1 MTAAGSHFNKLNR
14 TTALLLGA
22 AVVGALAFAVGV
34 VERPTQT
41 WKVFLVN
48 FLFWSGISISGV
60 VFSAIFQLTNARWA
74 ARQVRTV
81 AESFA
86 CFLPLSLLLYLL
98 LVLAGAG
105 SLYPWITDPPAA
117 RAAWFSLPFLG
128 LRDGIGLVLLYGVGG
143 KFLLAS
149 RQSRR
154 KESPRPANLSAL
166 AVLTIV
172 LYALVFSLVTIDLVM
187 SLDPYWVSTLFPAY
201 FFMGNLCLGIAAI
214 TAASFLWRRWTGV
227 EEWLSDAAAHDLGK
241 LLLGFSLLWTY
252 LLWSQYLVIWYG
264 NLPEELRFLVIRTTG
279 SWGVLSWVVLTL
291 CFVIPFTALL
301 TRRMKRP
308 APLFVIALIT
318 IVGIWLERFWLVVP
332 SPENSLAF
340 SWVDPLVTL
349 GFLALFA
356 LSQVFLGARLG
367 GPAFSKPQESEG
379 E

>member
-1 MTAAGSHFNKLNR
+1 MTAAGSNLNKLNR
-14 TTALLLGA
+14 TTALLLGV

-34 VERPTQT
+34 EQRPTQT
-41 WKVFLVN
+41 WKIFLVN

-98 LVLAGAG
+98 LVLAGAA
-105 SLYPWITDPPAA
+105 SLYPWIADPPAA
-117 RAAWFSLPFLG
+117 RAGWFSLPFLA
-128 LRDGIGLVLLYGVGG
+128 LRDGIALLLLYGVGG

-149 RQSRR
+149 RQNRR
-154 KESPRPANLSAL
+154 EESPRPANLSAL

-201 FFMGNLCLGIAAI
+201 FFMGNLCLGIAALA
-214 TAASFLWRRWTGV
+214 AASFLWRRWTGV

-252 LLWSQYLVIWYG
+252 LLWSQFIVIWYG
-264 NLPEELRFLVIRTTG
+264 NLPEELRFLVVRTTG
-279 SWGVLSWVVLTL
+279 SWGVLSWIVLTM

-318 IVGIWLERFWLVVP
+318 VVGIWLERFWLVVP
-332 SPENSLAF
+332 SPENSPAF
-340 SWVDPLVTL
+340 SWVDILITL

-356 LSQVFLGARLG
+356 LSQVFLGPRLG
-367 GPAFSKPQESEG
+367 APFSDKPLTELK
-379 E
+379 

>member
-1 MTAAGSHFNKLNR
+1 MTEAGSHFNKLNR

-41 WKVFLVN
+41 WKIFLVN

-74 ARQVRTV
+74 ARQVQTV

-117 RAAWFSLPFLG
+117 RAAWFSLPFLA

-214 TAASFLWRRWTGV
+214 AAASFLWRRWTGV

-308 APLFVIALIT
+308 APLFVISLIT
-318 IVGIWLERFWLVVP
+318 VVGIWLERFWLVVP

-367 GPAFSKPQESEG
+367 GPAFSKPQGSEG